1 MCYKLKESVK
11 KPVLPWDMLS
21 LLTNVC
27 ISCFFNLFLTETY
40 LLEIN
45 LYVQTILSLI
55 LDTFAHVQNNINS
68 VKFS

>member
-1 MCYKLKESVK
+1 MGYKLKESVK

-40 LLEIN
+40 LGNQIICTNNSVSYLT
-45 LYVQTILSLI
+45 L
-55 LDTFAHVQNNINS
+55 AHVQNNINS